1 MGPSDRTLHL
11 VVEAKSRSDLDNAVF
26 LIRKYLDG
34 GAQASPAAVP
44 AVPAVPAT
52 KREELV
58 SDGLSLIKEIVF
70 VNMDPMPGFDVKSE
84 ISGPSDSFLKH
95 IAAESKARVWIA
107 GLGSVSLLL
116 PSLHQS
122 ERDCVYM

>member
-44 AVPAVPAT
+44 AAVPAT

-70 VNMDPMPGFDVKSE
+70 VNMDPMPGFDVKIE

-107 GLGSVSLLL
+107 GIGSVS
-116 PSLHQS
+116 PSLP
-122 ERDCVYM
+122 